1 MQCIIGLGSNLG
13 ERRNNLEAAARAIAA
28 HPAASNLRGGSIF
41 STPALLPSNA
51 PADWNIPYLNSVLQL
66 EWSDTPQALLQS
78 LKTIETTLG
87 RSASVRWSPRLIDLD
102 ILLFG
107 NESIIQPDLQIPHIG
122 LTERSFVLDPLIH
135 LSAQQQLP
143 NGEFILPLARALPGH
158 SPLWMGILN
167 LTPDSFS
174 DGGALNATVQLEN
187 RIRTYEESGVQCFDL
202 GACSTRPDALPL
214 TAGDEW
220 QRLEPA
226 LSLLHTRYTNVYFR
240 PLISIDTY
248 HAAIASKALALGAHI
263 INDVSGLADPAMI
276 AVLKMSDCHYVLM
289 HSLSIPADPTRVL
302 STQQDPVQTAYDWAV
317 QKIEFLTQN
326 GIALDRIIFDPGIG
340 FGKTPQQSLQ
350 LLQNCQK
357 FHDLPVRLLIGHSRK
372 SFMRLWSNRAATARD
387 PDSIGASL
395 RLAQKGVDI
404 LRVHNADHHVQ
415 AWQAFQ
421 LVD

>member
-28 HPAASNLRGGSIF
+28 HPAASNLHGGSIF
-41 STPALLPSNA
+41 STPALLPPNA

-66 EWSDTPQALLQS
+66 EWNDTPQALLQS
-78 LKTIETTLG
+78 LKAIETALG
-87 RSASVRWSPRLIDLD
+87 RSPSARWAPRLIDLD

-107 NESIIQPDLQIPHIG
+107 NESILQPDLQIPHIG
-122 LTERSFVLDPLIH
+122 LTERSFVLDPLLH
-135 LSAQQQLP
+135 LSARRQLS
-143 NGEFILPLARALPGH
+143 NGEFILPLARDLPSH

-174 DGGALNATVQLEN
+174 DGGTLSTTALLET
-187 RIRTYEESGVQCFDL
+187 RIRTYEEAGVQCFDL
-202 GACSTRPDALPL
+202 GAESTRPGALPL

-226 LSLLHTRYTNVYFR
+226 LSLLHNRYKNIYFH
-240 PLISIDTY
+240 PLISVDTY
-248 HAAIASKALALGAHI
+248 RAAVASKALALGAHI

-276 AVLKMSDCHYVLM
+276 ATLKMSDCHYVLM
-289 HSLSIPADPTRVL
+289 HSLSIPASSTHVL
-302 STQQDPVQTAYDWAV
+302 SAEQDPVQTVYDWAL
-317 QKIEFLTQN
+317 QKIELLTKN
-326 GIALDRIIFDPGIG
+326 GITLDRIIFDPGIG

-357 FHDLPVRLLIGHSRK
+357 FYDLPVRLLIGHSRK
-372 SFMRLWSNRAATARD
+372 SFMSLWSQRAATARD

-404 LRVHNADHHVQ
+404 LRVHAADHHVQ

-421 LVD
+421 LID